1 VARDNNIKAKF
12 SEKMLKSSINKGTV
26 QLYEGNLTNEDLN
39 PVNPPECD
47 PGPNPDPNPSLP
59 VLAKVNYIAKK
70 KLAVLNPEPRLE
82 PNTQYTAVVEG
93 AGDW

>member
-1 VARDNNIKAKF
+1 MARDNNIKAKF

-26 QLYEGNLTNEDLN
+26 QLYEGNLTNE
-39 PVNPPECD
+39 
-47 PGPNPDPNPSLP
+47 DPNPSLP